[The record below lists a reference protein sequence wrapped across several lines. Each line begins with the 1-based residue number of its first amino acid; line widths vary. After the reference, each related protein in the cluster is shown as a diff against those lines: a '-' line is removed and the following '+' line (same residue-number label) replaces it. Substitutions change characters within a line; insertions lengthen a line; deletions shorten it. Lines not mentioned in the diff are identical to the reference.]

1 MARTQSKKP
10 LVGII
15 MGSGSDARTMRGAA
29 TTLDDLGIP
38 HEDQIVSAHRTPA
51 HLQKYADHAEKTGM
65 GTIIAGAGG
74 AAHLPGMIASF
85 TTLPVIGVPIMVY
98 NDKRASGPA
107 APGVSS
113 FGGLDA
119 LLSMSEMPKGT
130 PVAVVGVNRAEN
142 AALLAARMLAAS
154 VPRLKS
160 KLLARKRRMYEEVVA
175 ESREIAEYGIS
186 EFVVRKVG
194 GGATGAALRRGLR

>member
-1 MARTQSKKP
+1 
-10 LVGII
+10 
-15 MGSGSDARTMRGAA
+15 MGSGSDARIMRGAA
-29 TTLDDLGIP
+29 TTLDELGIP
-38 HEDQIVSAHRTPA
+38 HEDQIVSAHRTPTQ
-51 HLQKYADHAEKTGM
+51 LEKYAQRAEKIGLRAV
-65 GTIIAGAGG
+65 IAGAGG
-74 AAHLPGMIASF
+74 AAHLPGMMASF

-98 NDKRASGPA
+98 NDKRASGPGT
-107 APGVSS
+107 PGASS

-130 PVAVVGVNRAEN
+130 PVAVVGVNKAEN

-154 VPRLKS
+154 VPRLGP
-160 KLLARKRRMYEEVVA
+160 KLRARKKRMHEEVVA
-175 ESREIAEYGIS
+175 ESAEIAEYGIA